1 MPLAVA
7 LGSVVLTIVGIAAVV
22 DVRARRAGHRISPG
36 RQMFRRTRET
46 RRDLEAWERGSS
58 GNMSSDISW
67 MNRDAAPDGRNAD
80 RRDYGIA

>member
-1 MPLAVA
+1 
-7 LGSVVLTIVGIAAVV
+7 
-22 DVRARRAGHRISPG
+22 
-36 RQMFRRTRET
+36 MFRRTRET

-80 RRDYGIA
+80 GRDDGIA